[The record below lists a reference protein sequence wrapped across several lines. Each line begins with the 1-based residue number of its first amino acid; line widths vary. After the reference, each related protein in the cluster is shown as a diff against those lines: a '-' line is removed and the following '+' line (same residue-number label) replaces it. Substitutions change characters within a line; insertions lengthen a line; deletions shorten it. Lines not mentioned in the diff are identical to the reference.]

1 MQYGQAC
8 IITIYDCAKKYE
20 CLTSQKDSC
29 IKGGNKM
36 LLGDKI
42 IERGGIIGMQWLH
55 NYSALGG
62 SLGLTAIA
70 VSVPIFYLFWALAV
84 KRMKG
89 HVAGVSTLLLTIVI
103 VVVVYRMPVSVA
115 ISAAVLGMFN
125 GLFPIGWIILTAVF
139 LYNLTV
145 ESGQFEIIKSSISS
159 LSTDRRLQALLV
171 AFCFSAFMEGVSG
184 QGAPVAVAAAMLIGL
199 GFPALPA
206 AVICLVANTPP
217 VPFGPVGTPTFMMA
231 TVTEIN
237 SLIVSK
243 AIGLDMTILALVI
256 PFFMLVVV
264 AGWKN
269 LSGVV
274 PAALVAGISY
284 AITNWIVTQYIGP
297 ELPAILSSFV
307 SMICLGVFLKFWK
320 PAVIWRFP
328 NDTDAA
334 KDTSV
339 RYGLGQ
345 LFKAWSPF
353 IILMVVMGIWGTP
366 AFKRFVA
373 KDLHWFVMISSWP
386 GLDGIVYRTFPIVAA
401 PAKYAASYRW
411 DFFAAPGTAML
422 FSAFISMG
430 VLKISPS
437 TGATVMGKTLK
448 QLMYTLITLAS
459 VLGIG
464 FLANYSGMSYSL
476 GLAFAAYTGMF
487 FPVVSPIIGYLG
499 VFLTGSVTSSAALFG
514 KLQQVT
520 ASQLGVNPML
530 TISANLFGA
539 DIGKLISP
547 QSIAVACAAT
557 GLIGRETD
565 IFRLTFKYSLY
576 LLLLVIA
583 IILLQAWVF
592 PGVLPKIAAAVFTH
606 CA

>member
-1 MQYGQAC
+1 
-8 IITIYDCAKKYE
+8 
-20 CLTSQKDSC
+20 
-29 IKGGNKM
+29 
-36 LLGDKI
+36 
-42 IERGGIIGMQWLH
+42 MQWLH
-55 NYSALGG
+55 NYAAFGG

-89 HVAGVSTLLLTIVI
+89 HLAGISTLLLTIAI
-103 VVVVYRMPVSVA
+103 VVFAYGMPVSVA
-115 ISAAVLGMFN
+115 ISAAVLGMLN

-171 AFCFSAFMEGVSG
+171 AFCFSAFMEGVAG

-206 AVICLVANTPP
+206 AVICLVGNTPP
-217 VPFGPVGTPTFMMA
+217 VPFGPVGTPTIMMS

-237 SLIVSK
+237 SLTVAK
-243 AIGLDMTILALVI
+243 AIGLDMTILALII
-256 PFFMLVVV
+256 PIFMLVVV

-269 LSGVV
+269 VRGVL

-284 AITNWIVTQYIGP
+284 AVTNHLVSQYMGP

-320 PAVIWRFP
+320 PATIWRFP
-328 NDTDAA
+328 DDSDAA
-334 KDTSV
+334 ADTAVHYST
-339 RYGLGQ
+339 GQ
-345 LFKAWSPF
+345 VIKAWSPF
-353 IILMVVMGIWGTP
+353 IILMIVMGIWGTP
-366 AFKRFVA
+366 SFKAWVA
-373 KDLHWFVMISSWP
+373 NDLKWFINISSWP
-386 GLDGIVYRTFPIVAA
+386 GLDGIVYRAAPIVAT
-401 PAKYAASYRW
+401 PAKYAANYRV
-411 DFFAAPGTAML
+411 DYFSAPGTAML
-422 FSAFISMG
+422 ISSLLSMVVLGLSPATG
-430 VLKISPS
+430 VK
-437 TGATVMGKTLK
+437 VFGKTVQ
-448 QLMYTLITLAS
+448 QLMYSLITLAS
-459 VLGIG
+459 VLGVG
-464 FLANYSGMSYSL
+464 FLANYSGMSYTL

-487 FPVVSPIIGYLG
+487 FPIFSPAIGYIG

-520 ASQLGVNPML
+520 ASQLGLNPLL

-557 GLIGRETD
+557 GLVGRETD
-565 IFRLTFKYSLY
+565 IFRLTVKYSVY

-583 IILLQAWVF
+583 IILVQAWVF
-592 PGVLPKIAAAVFTH
+592 PDILPKVAAIALTQSA
-606 CA
+606 

>member
-1 MQYGQAC
+1 
-8 IITIYDCAKKYE
+8 
-20 CLTSQKDSC
+20 
-29 IKGGNKM
+29 
-36 LLGDKI
+36 
-42 IERGGIIGMQWLH
+42 MQWH
-55 NYSALGG
+55 HDYAAMGG
-62 SLGLTAIA
+62 SLGLTALVVAI
-70 VSVPIFYLFWALAV
+70 PIFYLFWALAV

-89 HVAGVSTLLLTIVI
+89 HIAGLSTLILTIAI
-103 VVVVYRMPVSVA
+103 VVFTYGMPVSVA
-115 ISAAVLGMFN
+115 ASASALGMLN

-199 GFPALPA
+199 GFPPVAA

-217 VPFGPVGTPTFMMA
+217 VPFGPVGTPTIMMS

-237 SLIVSK
+237 SLTVSK

-256 PFFMLVVV
+256 PIFMLAVV

-269 LSGVV
+269 VSGVM
-274 PAALVAGISY
+274 PAALVAGGSY
-284 AITNWIVTQYIGP
+284 AITNYGVSQFMGP
-297 ELPAILSSFV
+297 ELPAILSSFG
-307 SMICLGVFLKFWK
+307 SMVCLGVFLKFWR
-320 PAVIWRFP
+320 PETIWRFP
-328 NDTDAA
+328 NDPEVPHNASSKYST
-334 KDTSV
+334 
-339 RYGLGQ
+339 GQ
-345 LFKAWSPF
+345 IIKAWSPF
-353 IILMVVMGIWGTP
+353 IILMIVMGIWGTP
-366 AFKRFVA
+366 AFKSWVA
-373 KDLHWFVMISSWP
+373 KDLKWFVAIPSWP
-386 GLDGIVYRTFPIVAA
+386 GLDGIVYRTAPVVAA
-401 PAKYAASYRW
+401 PAKYAANYRW

-422 FSAFISMG
+422 FSALISMV
-430 VLKISPS
+430 VLGLSPS
-437 TGATVMGKTLK
+437 TGVKVFAKTFK
-448 QLMYTLITLAS
+448 QLQYSLITLAA

-464 FLANYSGMSYSL
+464 FLANYSGMSYTL
-476 GLAFAAYTGMF
+476 GLAFAAYTGAL
-487 FPVVSPIIGYLG
+487 FPIFSPIIGYLG

-520 ASQLGVNPML
+520 AAQLGFNPML

-557 GLIGRETD
+557 GLVGHETD
-565 IFRLTFKYSLY
+565 IFRITVRYSVY

-583 IILLQAWVF
+583 IILIQAWILPGML
-592 PGVLPKIAAAVFTH
+592 PGV
-606 CA
+606 